1 MQKMQNRH
9 KEMTTAESA
18 PRPTDQ
24 VAQPSSP
31 SPPSTPSPSSLMTKI
46 RILYFFFYASISTV
60 CPFQSLYLSTKGLDS
75 THIGW
80 LSSINPLVT
89 LLVAKSWGRYADAH
103 SPIAALLLSFI
114 VCNLVRVLV
123 PLVCQDMRLLVPVKM
138 VEATFYAPVKSLM
151 DGLILDSLTTEEKER
166 FGRLRLFGQV
176 GTGLSSAIMVRIMA
190 TNPLGY
196 DVIYVASSLL
206 AIPAVACMLSFR
218 AHQHSAKKGDGS
230 AAKKTVGDTGSSKE
244 HTSISCLA
252 KDARF
257 VELFTLVLLG
267 GFSFGFIETF
277 NYPAIRKFYKSV
289 GSEAAL
295 GTDMMMGRMC
305 ISMAGI
311 SMYWN
316 SGRIV
321 QALGHVS
328 VLHCTMLSLSV
339 LYLLYGQVDGDAV
352 DAQTR
357 LCFLLGEATRGAT
370 FAMFMSTAVGYAHAI
385 SPPSLRATVLQLN
398 EATYR
403 GVGFMSGGII
413 GGELISASPSTAYAF
428 HQAGRVALSLFV
440 SAFVAAKLFV
450 DKKQHIEV
458 KEKAF

>member
-1 MQKMQNRH
+1 MN
-9 KEMTTAESA
+9 
-18 PRPTDQ
+18 
-24 VAQPSSP
+24 
-31 SPPSTPSPSSLMTKI
+31 KI

-89 LLVAKSWGRYADAH
+89 LLVAKSWGKYADAH
-103 SPIAALLLSFI
+103 SQIGALLLSFTM
-114 VCNLVRVLV
+114 CNLVRILV
-123 PLVCQDMRLLVPVKM
+123 PIVCQDMKILVPVKI

-151 DGLILDSLTTEEKER
+151 DGLILDSLTAKEKER

-176 GTGLSSAIMVRIMA
+176 GTGLSSAIMVKIMA

-218 AHQHSAKKGDGS
+218 AHQHSAKENNS
-230 AAKKTVGDTGSSKE
+230 RTKKKVDDASNEE
-244 HTSISCLA
+244 HKSISCLA

-277 NYPAIRKFYKSV
+277 NYPAVRKFYKSV

-295 GTDMMMGRMC
+295 GTDMMLGRIC
-305 ISMAGI
+305 ISIAGI
-311 SMYWN
+311 TMYWN

-321 QALGHVS
+321 KFLGHVS
-328 VLHCTMLSLSV
+328 VLHCTMLSLAI
-339 LYLLYGQVDGDAV
+339 LYLLYGQVGGHVVNAE
-352 DAQTR
+352 TR

-370 FAMFMSTAVGYAHAI
+370 FAVFMSTAVGYAHAI
-385 SPPSLRATVLQLN
+385 SPKPLTATVLQLI

-413 GGELISASPSTAYAF
+413 GGRLIAASPSTAYAF
-428 HQAGRVALSLFV
+428 SQAGQVALSVFF
-440 SAFVAAKLFV
+440 SAFVAAKMFV
-450 DKKQHIEV
+450 WKKQSEE
-458 KEKAF
+458 KEKVL

>member
-1 MQKMQNRH
+1 
-9 KEMTTAESA
+9 
-18 PRPTDQ
+18 
-24 VAQPSSP
+24 
-31 SPPSTPSPSSLMTKI
+31 MTKI

-103 SPIAALLLSFI
+103 SQIGALLLPFT
-114 VCNLVRVLV
+114 VCNLVRILV
-123 PLVCQDMRLLVPVKM
+123 PIVCQDMRILIPVKI

-151 DGLILDSLTTEEKER
+151 DGLILDSLTAKEKEK

-176 GTGLSSAIMVRIMA
+176 GTGLSSAIMVKVMS

-218 AHQHSAKKGDGS
+218 AHQHSAKKSDAS
-230 AAKKTVGDTGSSKE
+230 TKKKADDSNSSKE
-244 HTSISCLA
+244 HKSISCLV

-277 NYPAIRKFYKSV
+277 NYPAVRTFYKAV

-295 GTDMMMGRMC
+295 GTDMMMGRIC
-305 ISMAGI
+305 ISIAGI

-321 QALGHVS
+321 KALSHVS
-328 VLHCTMLSLSV
+328 VLHCTMLSLAI
-339 LYLLYGQVDGDAV
+339 LYLLYGQVDGEAV
-352 DAQTR
+352 NGQTR

-370 FAMFMSTAVGYAHAI
+370 FAMIMSTAVGYAHAI
-385 SPPSLRATVLQLN
+385 SPKPLKATVLQLI

-413 GGELISASPSTAYAF
+413 GGRLIAASPSTAYAF
-428 HQAGRVALSLFV
+428 NQAGHVALSLFL
-440 SAFVAAKLFV
+440 SAFVAAKLFIG
-450 DKKQHIEV
+450 KNQSEV
-458 KEKAF
+458 KEKTL

>member
-1 MQKMQNRH
+1 MA
-9 KEMTTAESA
+9 AEN
-18 PRPTDQ
+18 PTPQ
-24 VAQPSSP
+24 ASSSSSSP
-31 SPPSTPSPSSLMTKI
+31 SSSTSSLTTKI

-60 CPFQSLYLSTKGLDS
+60 CPFQSLYLSTKGLHS

-80 LSSINPLVT
+80 VSSINPLLT

-103 SPIAALLLSFI
+103 TPMSALLLSFT
-114 VCNLVRVLV
+114 VCNAVRILV
-123 PLVCQDMRLLVPVKM
+123 PLVCHDMRLLIPVKI

-151 DGLILDSLTTEEKER
+151 DGLILDSLSTANIEKEQ

-176 GTGLSSAIMVRIMA
+176 GTGLSSAIMVKVMA

-196 DVIYVASSLL
+196 DIIYIASSLL

-218 AHQHSAKKGDGS
+218 AHQHSTTNGHARTNTKTKTKGG
-230 AAKKTVGDTGSSKE
+230 AAAVGDTYNDGDSSQKE
-244 HTSISCLA
+244 HKSISCLA

-257 VELFTLVLLG
+257 AELFTLVLLG

-277 NYPAIRKFYKSV
+277 NYPAVRKFYKSV
-289 GSEAAL
+289 GSEASL
-295 GTDMMMGRMC
+295 GTDMMLGRIC
-305 ISMAGI
+305 ISIAGI

-321 QALGHVS
+321 KALGHVT
-328 VLHCTMLSLSV
+328 VLHCTMLSLTI

-352 DAQTR
+352 DGETR

-385 SPPSLRATVLQLN
+385 SPPSLKATVLQLI

-413 GGELISASPSTAYAF
+413 GGRLIASYPSTAYAF
-428 HQAGRVALSLFV
+428 HQGGRVSLSLFL
-440 SAFVAAKLFV
+440 SAFVAAKVF
-450 DKKQHIEV
+450 IGETYEGRT
-458 KEKAF
+458 EKTL